1 MPGRPCVRRREIAGN
16 VDCPARQWLA
26 CERGVGLEI
35 GVWKLKIA
43 REDILTVKMKSERKF
58 VQGENSTH
66 WIGAFDWVKMVK
78 FSKKKPKAKKQ
89 PCAKAEVQ
97 EGKIPTCS
105 LSTCNWRFRVHRDH
119 LYAHG
124 WTCLPHL
131 SPPEQRFPGKH
142 IWSPGVIPW
151 QPKISPRVQR
161 CHSLSIIST
170 ISSRNFRPLLVQGE
184 SWCHILWLKKKI
196 HLALPQHLVG
206 WGCIVWGDLGMR
218 AYWWSV
224 LMMVNR
230 WVFFRKVWPCHLFRP
245 WWPQSQALGH
255 YQHSQPNTI
264 NNLSSSQQLFSYF

>member
-16 VDCPARQWLA
+16 VDCPVRQWLA

-43 REDILTVKMKSERKF
+43 REKTSWLWRWRVKGNLSREK
-58 VQGENSTH
+58 NSTH
-66 WIGAFDWVKMVK
+66 WILIESEGWNFRRG
-78 FSKKKPKAKKQ
+78 SPRQKKQ

-105 LSTCNWRFRVHRDH
+105 LSTCKWRFRVHRDH

-124 WTCLPHL
+124 WTFLPHVI
-131 SPPEQRFPGKH
+131 PPDQRFPGKH

-151 QPKISPRVQR
+151 QPKISSRVQR

-170 ISSRNFRPLLVQGE
+170 ISSRNFRPLLLHGE

-264 NNLSSSQQLFSYF
+264 NNLSSSQQLSSYL